1 MIPVNVEK
9 ISYHPSSRSY
19 AVLLKDEKSKLVL
32 PILVGSF
39 EAQSIA
45 LAIEVV
51 ATPRPLTHDLIC
63 DIINKIDADLIAV
76 NISQLNDGVFYAK
89 LKIKGPKFGTKM
101 IDARPSDAISIALR
115 LNAQIFVNPEVIE
128 RSENNN
134 TYEEGCL
141 SVPGQ
146 FAEIDRPDKCHIKY
160 LDYYGEQKEIK
171 AEGMLAT
178 CIQHEMDHLEG
189 ILFIDYLSKLKKSM
203 IIKKLSKQKKTIERI
218 VV

>member
-19 AVLLKDEKSKLVL
+19 AVLLKNEDSKLVL
-32 PILVGSF
+32 PILVGSY

-63 DIINKIDADLIAV
+63 DIINKLDADLIAV

-89 LKIKGPKFGTKM
+89 LELKSPKFGTRM

-115 LNAQIFVNPEVIE
+115 LNAQIYVTPEIIKEAGVNHNDIITENKNIKPKISIE
-128 RSENNN
+128 
-134 TYEEGCL
+134 
-141 SVPGQ
+141 
-146 FAEIDRPDKCHIKY
+146 D
-160 LDYYGEQKEIK
+160 
-171 AEGMLAT
+171 
-178 CIQHEMDHLEG
+178 LE
-189 ILFIDYLSKLKKSM
+189 SKLKKAVDSEHYE
-203 IIKKLSKQKKTIERI
+203 IAAKIRDKIKDLES
-218 VV
+218 

>member
-115 LNAQIFVNPEVIE
+115 LNAQIFVTPEVIKE
-128 RSENNN
+128 AGVRQDDIITE
-134 TYEEGCL
+134 
-141 SVPGQ
+141 
-146 FAEIDRPDKCHIKY
+146 D
-160 LDYYGEQKEIK
+160 KEIIPK
-171 AEGMLAT
+171 ISIE
-178 CIQHEMDHLEG
+178 DLE
-189 ILFIDYLSKLKKSM
+189 IKLKKAVEKEDYEKAAKLRDK
-203 IIKKLSKQKKTIERI
+203 IKDLQS
-218 VV
+218 